1 MKTKKKSNH
10 QKPTS
15 TSENSSNT
23 NTTNNNN
30 MILDE
35 KVFNLARLNGS
46 EMANDTNELVIV
58 GKHKKDEK
66 SELKHVAAPEKRKLN
81 KKERKRLEKVLERK
95 EKSQRVINPTKEL
108 NLLK

>member
-1 MKTKKKSNH
+1 MKTKKKSNQNH
-10 QKPTS
+10 QKS
-15 TSENSSNT
+15 SENSSNT
-23 NTTNNNN
+23 TNTNNN

-46 EMANDTNELVIV
+46 EMANDTNELVII

-66 SELKHVAAPEKRKLN
+66 SELKHAAAPEKRKLS

-95 EKSQRVINPTKEL
+95 EKSQRVIKILP
-108 NLLK
+108 